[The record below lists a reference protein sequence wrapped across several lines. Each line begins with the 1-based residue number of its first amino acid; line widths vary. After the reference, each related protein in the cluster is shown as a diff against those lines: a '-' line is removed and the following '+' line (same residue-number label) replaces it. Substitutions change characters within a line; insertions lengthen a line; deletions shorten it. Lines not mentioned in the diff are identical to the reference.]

1 MPEAPA
7 TDGKDSTSGPLDGPP
22 DRVRGPATLRW
33 AVGLL
38 AAQAAGL
45 AVLTVLVVYA
55 DLVATATTVQGAIG
69 LTIFTALMAALLG
82 VFAWSLHRRRRWA
95 RGPAIVLQLLL
106 VPIGWTMVSGG
117 QPAFGIPVI
126 ALGLIGAG
134 LLLAPATREAL
145 DAS

>member
-7 TDGKDSTSGPLDGPP
+7 A
-22 DRVRGPATLRW
+22 VRSPATLRW

-45 AVLTVLVVYA
+45 VVVTVLLVYA
-55 DLVATATTVQGAIG
+55 DVVAATTTVQGAIG

-82 VFAWSLHRRRRWA
+82 LFAWSLHRRRRWA
-95 RGPAIVLQLLL
+95 RGPSIVLQLLL

-117 QPAFGIPVI
+117 QPALGVPVI
-126 ALGLIGAG
+126 VLGLIGAG
-134 LLLAPATREAL
+134 TLLAPATREAL
-145 DAS
+145 DASDGV

>member
-1 MPEAPA
+1 
-7 TDGKDSTSGPLDGPP
+7 
-22 DRVRGPATLRW
+22 
-33 AVGLL
+33 
-38 AAQAAGL
+38 
-45 AVLTVLVVYA
+45 VVYA

-117 QPAFGIPVI
+117 QPALGVPVI

-134 LLLAPATREAL
+134 TLLAPATREAL
-145 DAS
+145 DASDGV